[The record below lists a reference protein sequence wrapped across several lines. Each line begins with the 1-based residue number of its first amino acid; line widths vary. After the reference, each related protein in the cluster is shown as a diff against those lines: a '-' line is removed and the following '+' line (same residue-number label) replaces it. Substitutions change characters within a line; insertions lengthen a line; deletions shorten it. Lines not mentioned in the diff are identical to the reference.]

1 MNGRV
6 IAERYEL
13 SALLGQGGMGQVW
26 IAYDR
31 RLDRRVGVKLLRPDR
46 MAGAPD
52 AEELRHRFAR
62 ECRVTAQVDHPGL
75 VTVHDAG
82 SDGDDLFL
90 VMQYVEGA
98 DLADH
103 LAEHDPYPWTW
114 AVCVAAQL
122 CAVLAS
128 VHAVPIVHR
137 DLKPRNVMVKADG
150 TVTVLDLGIASALDT
165 DTTRLTHTG
174 SPIGSPA
181 YMAPEQAMGGT
192 VGPYTDLYALGV
204 LLHELLSG
212 SVPFA
217 GSTALGVLHRHL
229 YEQPVPVRQLRAD
242 VPEELE
248 ALVLRLLAKDPE
260 HRPADAQEVYQA
272 LAPLLP
278 TAGAG
283 RQGTR
288 TEAGAEAGA
297 RAWGEGPVAPMDPTR
312 PFLLPHAPWPG
323 RAARPAAA
331 GPAAAANGVGAG
343 GGAGAASVPAY
354 PLAPPVPAT
363 SVPATSASAVAASV
377 APASAVAA
385 PAASVASVP
394 AVSAPVPAAALAS
407 TASAPAP
414 HVSRSPAPVP
424 APPVAVSFAPAA
436 AVPRTPAS
444 AGTGGTD
451 PRMPPSAGGAAPRT
465 PAPGPSGSGAAPGP
479 AGSVD
484 VAAAVDEVKR
494 LLDHG
499 RITQAVD
506 ILGGIL
512 PAAAARHGE
521 HSPVVRTLRKQ
532 YAATL
537 MDDGQYRRALPEL
550 RLLAEEF
557 VRDAGPR
564 AARQALQF
572 RFEAA
577 QCLEQLGEAAAA
589 LEEYRTLLPHFEAV
603 PDDPVRPLEIRRSI
617 GHLLLALGERGA
629 AQETLARLLYDA
641 ERVHG
646 AHHVFPAEVRR
657 TLEWLARVR

>member
-6 IAERYEL
+6 IAGRYEL

-46 MAGAPD
+46 LAGAPD

-82 SDGDDLFL
+82 SDGDDLYL

-242 VPEELE
+242 VPAELE

-278 TAGAG
+278 RADAGAG
-283 RQGTR
+283 AGT
-288 TEAGAEAGA
+288 EGAGGLPL
-297 RAWGEGPVAPMDPTR
+297 PVAPMDPTR

-323 RAARPAAA
+323 RAGRPSGAPRAAA
-331 GPAAAANGVGAG
+331 TAVRTAVTAVPAPSAAVPAPRT
-343 GGAGAASVPAY
+343 AAEQTPAEAY
-354 PLAPPVPAT
+354 PLAPP
-363 SVPATSASAVAASV
+363 
-377 APASAVAA
+377 AP
-385 PAASVASVP
+385 
-394 AVSAPVPAAALAS
+394 
-407 TASAPAP
+407 
-414 HVSRSPAPVP
+414 
-424 APPVAVSFAPAA
+424 PAA
-436 AVPRTPAS
+436 AVPAPFVPVVAAAAVPS
-444 AGTGGTD
+444 PMAVGTD
-451 PRMPPSAGGAAPRT
+451 PRTSGPAPVPVSVPARAAVSGGPGAAT
-465 PAPGPSGSGAAPGP
+465 
-479 AGSVD
+479 VD
-484 VAAAVDEVKR
+484 VAAAVEEVKR

-512 PAAAARHGE
+512 PAAAARHGA

-557 VRDAGPR
+557 ARDSGPR
-564 AARQALQF
+564 AGRQALQF

-589 LEEYRTLLPHFEAV
+589 LEEYRTLLPHFEAASE
-603 PDDPVRPLEIRRSI
+603 DPVRPLEIRRSI

-646 AHHVFPAEVRR
+646 AHHAFPAEVRR